1 MSRKEVRVG
10 GFGGQGIILAG
21 FILGKAVAIYEEKEA
36 VQTQSYGPEA
46 RGGSCHAD
54 VIISDEDINYPMG
67 TVPDVL
73 VLMSQDAFNE
83 YHGKI
88 ADDAILI
95 VDEDLVDASAF
106 RKKNKVFK
114 APATR
119 IAEELGKK
127 IVANIVMLGFL
138 AAVADVVSHDAM
150 KKSVLDSVPKGT
162 EDLNLEAFEKG
173 YEYGKHSVAS

>member
-1 MSRKEVRVG
+1 MG

-21 FILGKAVAIYEEKEA
+21 YILGKAVAIFEKKEA

-73 VLMSQDAFNE
+73 VLMSQDSFNE
-83 YHGKI
+83 NHDRI
-88 ADDAILI
+88 AEGAILI
-95 VDEDLVDASAF
+95 VDEDLVDVSAF
-106 RKKNKVFK
+106 KKRNKILK

-119 IAEELGKK
+119 IAEELGKR

-150 KKSVLDSVPKGT
+150 KESILDSVPKGT

-173 YEYGKHSVAS
+173 YEHGRNMVAS